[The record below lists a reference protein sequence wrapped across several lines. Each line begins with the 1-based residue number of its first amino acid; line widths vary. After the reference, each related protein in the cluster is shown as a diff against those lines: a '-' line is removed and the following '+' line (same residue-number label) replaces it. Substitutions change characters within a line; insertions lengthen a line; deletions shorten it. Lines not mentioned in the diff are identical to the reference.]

1 MKDIKPRNEKGKPH
15 GLWIWY
21 GNEDNPYC
29 MRYYVNNRLS
39 GYEEYYNFM
48 YRRLTLTFNL

>member
-1 MKDIKPRNEKGKPH
+1 MKDIKPRNEKGKAN

-21 GNEDNPYC
+21 SNENNPYC
-29 MRYYVNNRLS
+29 MRYYVNGRLS

-48 YRRLTLTFNL
+48 RLTLTFNL